1 MLQATTKNNGKKHF
15 VELEYSTEIDDDYL
29 NGQVEFAYEKRLLY
43 RDDILYYML
52 DSKLEEMIEKLD
64 QNEIKQP
71 SIYNF
76 MAYIYKKL
84 KPRDKDLFAQAVLDY
99 PQESYKLYKQAQTE
113 DEAIE
118 ILADYSLIYGL
129 YSVDLLPYF
138 ETAEHFGVKVDL
150 IGYLKSL
157 NLAIGSVGYSPWG
170 EYVCI
175 ASCEDGNFYDDLW
188 NGYNFYDAFVYDED
202 GEIIDSCCNFYLPD
216 TKKDI
221 DEVLY
226 TFNLDK
232 ESTYLVD
239 NDASQY
245 FEGLPFAEKQVEY
258 SYSFAC

>member
-1 MLQATTKNNGKKHF
+1 MLQLIKNNGKKHF

-29 NGQVEFAYEKRLLY
+29 YGQVEFAYEKRLLY
-43 RDDILYYML
+43 SYNNKYNEL
-52 DSKLEEMIEKLD
+52 DPELEEMIEKLD
-64 QNEIKQP
+64 QHEIEQP

-84 KPRDKDLFAQAVLDY
+84 KPRDKDVFAQAVLDY
-99 PQESYKLYKQAQTE
+99 PQESYKLYKKAKNE

-118 ILADYSLIYGL
+118 ILADYSLVYGL

-157 NLAIGSVGYSPWG
+157 NLAIGSVGYSQWAS
-170 EYVCI
+170 YVCI
-175 ASCEDGNFYDDLW
+175 ASCEDNHFYNDLW
-188 NGYNFYDAFVYDED
+188 NGYNFYDALVYDES
-202 GEIIDSCCNFYLPD
+202 GEIVDSCCNFYLPD

-226 TFNLDK
+226 TFGLDK

>member
-1 MLQATTKNNGKKHF
+1 MLQLIKNNSKKHF
-15 VELEYSTEIDDDYL
+15 IELEYSRQIYTDYL
-29 NGQVEFAYEKRLLY
+29 DDQVQFTYEERLLY
-43 RDDILYYML
+43 SYNGKYNELNPE
-52 DSKLEEMIEKLD
+52 LEKMTEKLNH
-64 QNEIKQP
+64 NEAEQP

-76 MAYIYKKL
+76 IRYIYKKL
-84 KPRDKDLFAQAVLDY
+84 KPRDKDLFAQAILDY

-129 YSVDLLPYF
+129 YSVDLSPYF

-150 IGYLKSL
+150 MGYLKSL

-175 ASCEDGNFYDDLW
+175 ASCEDNHFYNDLW
-188 NGYNFYDAFVYDED
+188 NGYNFYDALVYDED
-202 GEIIDSCCNFYLPD
+202 GDIIDSCCNFYLPD
-216 TKKDI
+216 SKKDI

-226 TFNLDK
+226 TFGLDK

-245 FEGLPFAEKQVEY
+245 FKGLPFAEKQVEY